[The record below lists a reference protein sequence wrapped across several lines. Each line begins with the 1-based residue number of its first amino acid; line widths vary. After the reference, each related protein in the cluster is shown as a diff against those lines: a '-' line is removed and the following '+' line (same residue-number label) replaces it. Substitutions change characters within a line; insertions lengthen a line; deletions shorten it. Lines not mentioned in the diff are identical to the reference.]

1 MANVIPAAPISA
13 FPVVIAGPTGPTGP
27 SSGSAAST
35 AALIA
40 ALIDVVRQLE
50 VRVEA
55 LEARL
60 HERE

>member
-27 SSGSAAST
+27 SGSAVSVE
-35 AALIA
+35 ALNE
-40 ALIDVVRQLE
+40 LVRQLKT
-50 VRVEA
+50 RVEA

>member
-27 SSGSAAST
+27 AGTMTTLSIEV
-35 AALIA
+35 LN
-40 ALIDVVRQLE
+40 DVVQQLKT
-50 VRVEA
+50 RVEA